1 MFELDI
7 VRLLK
12 GTGLNDMRLVGM
24 LQDVVFVFDPFRL
37 IVVIAEQSAKE
48 LLDEVSILIG
58 DARLMDTLIMSKLFP
73 FSSGWT
79 GRMMGLAV
87 GTIVVCIGT
96 NEDKS
101 DLETHDDKEAVDEII
116 LDGTIVRLHDCGDE
130 GGVVQILDENW
141 FIILEL
147 FEFSTNL
154 PSHDIKFG

>member
-24 LQDVVFVFDPFRL
+24 LQEVVFVLDPFRL
-37 IVVIAEQSAKE
+37 IVVIAEHSAKE
-48 LLDEVSILIG
+48 LLEEVSILIG

-79 GRMMGLAV
+79 GRMIGLVV

-101 DLETHDDKEAVDEII
+101 DLETHDDNEAVDEII
-116 LDGTIVRLHDCGDE
+116 LDGTIVRLHDCGDAMS
-130 GGVVQILDENW
+130 GMGNGKNTLTLDERNP
-141 FIILEL
+141 EQA
-147 FEFSTNL
+147 
-154 PSHDIKFG
+154 